1 MSSNHWRPGT
11 RAREANFQKPSA
23 QSILACGFLSKRG
36 RAAARDTSDAS
47 ATLAESDAGARCV
60 CWLAPMISPK
70 TLGFANIIVTVL
82 RVWTRKGCP
91 SARLSAIFS
100 PCPEYRRLGAS
111 QQPYHGLLPPSVPRA
126 ARGGAVA
133 GGARRRA
140 KQHEL
145 AVLRLSIGRHVQRVL
160 RSWLQFVLLRRL
172 SLWLRRRTFE
182 VVWRR
187 PMFIM
192 HWVLRY
198 QRKLRHSRPGPSHVP
213 FCGRREALRRG
224 RGYLRRVLILLPEER
239 QWRRNVRSNSLVR
252 RNRVHPP

>member
-1 MSSNHWRPGT
+1 M
-11 RAREANFQKPSA
+11 
-23 QSILACGFLSKRG
+23 L
-36 RAAARDTSDAS
+36 AS
-47 ATLAESDAGARCV
+47 ADDQPKNARICQYNSD
-60 CWLAPMISPK
+60 S
-70 TLGFANIIVTVL
+70 
-82 RVWTRKGCP
+82 
-91 SARLSAIFS
+91 SARLDKEGLPFRTPFSHLQPLPRVSAF
-100 PCPEYRRLGAS
+100 GAT

-133 GGARRRA
+133 GGARLRA

-145 AVLRLSIGRHVQRVL
+145 AVLRLSIGRDVQRVL

-187 PMFIM
+187 PMLIM

-252 RNRVHPP
+252 RKRVHPL

>member
-1 MSSNHWRPGT
+1 MPRGVAT
-11 RAREANFQKPSA
+11 RVP
-23 QSILACGFLSKRG
+23 
-36 RAAARDTSDAS
+36 AS
-47 ATLAESDAGARCV
+47 ADQR
-60 CWLAPMISPK
+60 SPNAHQICQYYYE
-70 TLGFANIIVTVL
+70 LVTVL

-160 RSWLQFVLLRRL
+160 RSWLRFVLLRRPAPE
-172 SLWLRRRTFE
+172 LRRSTFE

-198 QRKLRHSRPGPSHVP
+198 QRKLRHNRPKPSRLYY
-213 FCGRREALRRG
+213 CGRRAVVRRR
-224 RGYLRRVLILLPEER
+224 RGYLHRVLVLLPEER

-252 RNRVHPP
+252 RKRVHPP